1 MQVISCLPF
10 LHHTVITQTQT
21 QSPLPP
27 GPAPCPLLLPPRA
40 LAKPTPAPSHPR
52 GPEAIR
58 SLPFPLALLLPDTPV
73 KPDPDTG
80 LGKQRRGVGGWDGPN
95 SPVPIHEMVGLL
107 LQFTPPGSWAG
118 WLGEGGR
125 PIPSLPPSL
134 LRIDRRW
141 DVAWGFGWLG
151 GWVFA
156 CSWLCNRL
164 VVCFGRASE

>member
-1 MQVISCLPF
+1 MQVISCLCF

-27 GPAPCPLLLPPRA
+27 GPAPCPLSFLRAPLLNPLPLPP
-40 LAKPTPAPSHPR
+40 T
-52 GPEAIR
+52 PEAR
-58 SLPFPLALLLPDTPV
+58 KPSAHSLSLPDTPV

-118 WLGEGGR
+118 WLGEGRR

-134 LRIDRRW
+134 LRIDRRC
-141 DVAWGFGWLG
+141 DVAWWFGWLG